1 MTGSLLPQNLIAE
14 LVLSAETEDERRK
27 IANAFVAYGL
37 GTLAAMD
44 GETRAAEVGYRLA
57 DALVARSGT

>member
-1 MTGSLLPQNLIAE
+1 MTDARLPQDMIADA
-14 LVLSAETEDERRK
+14 VLSAKTADERRK

-44 GETRAAEVGYRLA
+44 GDKTAAEVGYRLA
-57 DALVARSGT
+57 DALAARGAR